1 MFLLFLYVFL
11 ALFFSFLC
19 SVAEAVL
26 LSITPS
32 YIEKLKNTDANK
44 AAKVKRLRF
53 DDIDRSLAAILT
65 LNTIAHTVGS
75 IVVGA
80 KAAHVF
86 GDVWIGVFSAV
97 FIILVLVFSEIIP
110 KTIGAIYWQSLTG
123 VVSVFVS
130 VLIRLLYPL
139 IVMSELITKL
149 ISSGK
154 HQQIFNRDEF
164 IAMAGLGE
172 RTGLIEEHESR
183 IINNSF
189 KLRSLKARDI
199 MTPRSVITAFQK
211 DKHVDEIF
219 IDLVACQVSRI
230 PIFTDSLDDSSTFV
244 LKSDV
249 LLAKAK
255 GENPKLDD
263 LKREFNLVIEDMSLS
278 NLMDSLMQNRQH
290 LSVVVTEYGDVSGLV
305 TMEDVVETILGLE
318 IMDELDE
325 VKDMQTYARQL
336 WTKRA
341 KSRGMVID
349 DEIQKLSQCHHQKKS
364 QGNYVSAFTS
374 QVFKRQYF

>member
-1 MFLLFLYVFL
+1 MFLLFLYVFF

-32 YIEKLKNTDANK
+32 YIEKLKNTDSKK

-65 LNTIAHTVGS
+65 LNTIAHTVGA
-75 IVVGA
+75 ILVGA
-80 KAAHVF
+80 KATYVF
-86 GDVWIGVFSAV
+86 GDAWIGVFSAV
-97 FIILVLVFSEIIP
+97 FIVLVLVFSEIIP
-110 KTIGAIYWQSLTG
+110 KTIGAVYWQSLTG
-123 VVSVFVS
+123 TVTTFVS

-149 ISSGK
+149 ISKGK
-154 HQQIFNRDEF
+154 QHQAFNRDEF

-211 DKHVDEIF
+211 EKYVDDVF
-219 IDLVACQVSRI
+219 DDLVACQVSRI
-230 PIFTDSLDDSSTFV
+230 PTFKDSLDDCSAFV

-249 LLAKAK
+249 LLAKAN
-255 GENPKLDD
+255 GENPQLDE
-263 LKREFNLVIEDMSLS
+263 LEREFDLVFEDMSLS
-278 NLMDSLMQNRQH
+278 NLMDALMQNRQH

-305 TMEDVVETILGLE
+305 TMEDVVETLLGLE

-325 VKDMQTYARQL
+325 VKDMQAYARQL
-336 WTKRA
+336 WAKRA

-349 DEIQKLSQCHHQKKS
+349 DEIQKLS
-364 QGNYVSAFTS
+364 
-374 QVFKRQYF
+374 